1 MESRYYTNKAI
12 RKYIDRR
19 LRKNMS
25 IMANLGRT
33 CSEKDKKAAKKKI
46 EKNIKEIKTKD
57 PFFL

>member
-1 MESRYYTNKAI
+1 
-12 RKYIDRR
+12 
-19 LRKNMS
+19 
-25 IMANLGRT
+25 MANLGRT